1 MKGAYEFSEWILG
14 TEGKGVG
21 PLVPDKVGQVL
32 IVLDS
37 TYNTQI
43 IILLNEYGS
52 YMEKTAAN
60 TKMKFSFHFVLV
72 LAMLRLFCRFLRS
85 WHQLQGW
92 MYRICLSKLSSMII

>member
-1 MKGAYEFSEWILG
+1 M
-14 TEGKGVG
+14 G

-72 LAMLRLFCRFLRS
+72 LAMLRLFVAGFYVLGTMPPASRLD
-85 WHQLQGW
+85 L
-92 MYRICLSKLSSMII
+92 